1 MEFPFEANSWVQR
14 DDCDHY
20 AREEGMQAMQQN
32 SMAQSI
38 IGRIVDC
45 KESNLLPSLIIS

>member
-1 MEFPFEANSWVQR
+1 
-14 DDCDHY
+14 
-20 AREEGMQAMQQN
+20 MQAMQQN

-45 KESNLLPSLIIS
+45 KESNLLPSPVVHGDVIRP